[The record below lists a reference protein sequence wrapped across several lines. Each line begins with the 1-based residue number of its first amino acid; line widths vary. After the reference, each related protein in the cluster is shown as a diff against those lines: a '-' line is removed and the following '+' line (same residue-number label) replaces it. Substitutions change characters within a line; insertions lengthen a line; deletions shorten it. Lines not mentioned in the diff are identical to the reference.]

1 MLSLS
6 SIPGEIVA
14 LTARFL
20 LRLFYRAKVV
30 GTLPKCDRMLI
41 ISNHQSFLDGVII
54 GAFLDLS
61 PTYLIHSTIAN
72 RWYFKLPLKFLR
84 HKVVDTNNP
93 LAIKAL
99 VSLVEEGHPVVMFP
113 EGRITQTG
121 SLMKIYDGPAFV
133 AAKTGCTVVPLHIEG
148 AIYSPFSRMRGDFA
162 QLTFPRITLTIHAG
176 EVIAMP
182 EARTAKLR
190 RRLAS
195 EEMRR
200 LLQRAAYQSR
210 KRCGIYEAFLDAI
223 DIQGKDRD
231 ILEDISA
238 PPVTYG
244 TIIKASLALGRLV
257 TKLSVDRENVGVLL
271 PNVNPTVYLILGMF
285 AMRRTPAMLNFTS
298 GIDAMRNACRIAN
311 VKTVITSRAFVEKAK
326 LGDLIRQLDSVK
338 IVYLEDLK
346 KQFGPADKAWL
357 ILWALRNPRRVMKKV
372 APDDAAVILF
382 TSGSE
387 GMPKG
392 VVLSHGSILA
402 NAAQISASFSFS
414 SKEKF
419 MSALPLFHAFGLT
432 AGILLP
438 LLNGC
443 RVFLYPSPLH
453 YRAIPEVIYDRD
465 CTVLFAT
472 NTFLSK
478 YAQVAHPYD
487 FYSIKYLV
495 AGAEKLTDEV
505 RNLCMEKF
513 GLRVY
518 EGYGATEC
526 SPVVAVN
533 TPLSARSGTVGELLP
548 GIEYRIAPV
557 EGVDHGGVLHLRGD
571 NVMLGYL
578 KHDLPGVVQP
588 TQSEFGPGWYNTGDV
603 VTVEDGYIKLQARL
617 KRFAKVAGEMV
628 SLELVEKIAIAAQ
641 PQSVHAASSYKD
653 SRRGEVIVLFT
664 QDKNLKRDTLQTA
677 AREMG
682 APELAIPRKIIH
694 LDRVPI
700 LGNGKKDY
708 VTLGKMATEAAAHSE
723 VSA

>member
-1 MLSLS
+1 MS
-6 SIPGEIVA
+6 SWSAIPGEIVA
-14 LTARFL
+14 FTARLL
-20 LRLFYRAKVV
+20 LRLFFRAKVV
-30 GTLPKCDRMLI
+30 GTLPKSDRMLI
-41 ISNHQSFLDGVII
+41 ISNHQSFVDGVII

-61 PTYLIHSTIAN
+61 PTYLIHSTIAS

-99 VSLVEEGHPVVMFP
+99 VALVEEGHPVVIFP

-133 AAKTGCTVVPLHIEG
+133 AAKTGCMVVPLHIDG
-148 AIYSPFSRMRGDFA
+148 AIYSPFSRMKGDFP
-162 QLTFPRITLTIHAG
+162 QKNFPRITLTIHPG
-176 EVIAMP
+176 VVIPMP
-182 EARTAKLR
+182 EGRTAKIR

-200 LLQRAAYQSR
+200 ILQKAAFESR
-210 KRCGIYEAFLDAI
+210 KRTHIYDAFLDAVEL
-223 DIQGKDRD
+223 QGKDRD

-238 PPVTYG
+238 KPVTYA
-244 TIIKASLALGRLV
+244 TIIKGSLALGRIV
-257 TKLSVDRENVGVLL
+257 SKFSKEGENVGVLM
-271 PNVNPTVYLILGMF
+271 PNVNATVYLLLGMF
-285 AMRRTPAMLNFTS
+285 AVRRVPAMLNFTS
-298 GIDAMRNACRIAN
+298 GIDAMQNACRISQ
-311 VKTVITSRAFVEKAK
+311 VKTIVTSRAFVEKAK
-326 LGDLIRQLDSVK
+326 LGDLVQQLASVK
-338 IVYLEDLK
+338 VLYLEDLK
-346 KQFGPADKAWL
+346 AQFGLGDKLWL
-357 ILWALRNPRRVMKKV
+357 ILWALRRPRSVMKKSR
-372 APDDAAVILF
+372 PEDPAVILF

-402 NAAQISASFSFS
+402 NAAQASCAFSFS

-432 AGILLP
+432 AGMLLP
-438 LLNGC
+438 LLYGC

-453 YRAIPEVIYDRD
+453 YRAIPEIIYDRD
-465 CTVLFAT
+465 CSVLFAT

-495 AGAEKLTDEV
+495 VGAEKLTEDV
-505 RNLCMEKF
+505 QRLCMEKF
-513 GLRVY
+513 GLRVF

-526 SPVVAVN
+526 SPVIAVN
-533 TPLSARSGTVGELLP
+533 TPLAARSGSVGELLP
-548 GIEYRIAPV
+548 GMAYKIAPV
-557 EGVDHGGVLHLRGD
+557 EGVETGGVLHVHGD

-578 KHDLPGVVQP
+578 KHDQPGVIQP
-588 TQSEFGPGWYNTGDV
+588 PQSEFGLGWYNTGDV
-603 VTVEDGYIKLQARL
+603 VTISDGFVKLHARL

-628 SLELVEKIAIAAQ
+628 SLELVERIAVAAH
-641 PQSVHAASSYKD
+641 PQSLHAASSYKD
-653 SRRGEVIVLFT
+653 PRRGEVIVLFT
-664 QDKNLKRDTLQTA
+664 QDKSLKRDTLQA
-677 AREMG
+677 AQREMG

-694 LDRVPI
+694 LDRIPM

-708 VTLGKMATEAAAHSE
+708 ITLGKMAAEISVSSE